1 MTWGKSSKE
10 EEKAHFVVLN
20 PIVDWWRHPARSK
33 KEEKKKKRKKEKAE
47 KSDLPVVDTGDS
59 LLAQTDRDSLRC
71 HAMNSLSFFFFYLIK
86 PLIPSVCLTR
96 QTGYFPSFCQSSEC
110 WESSTFALLLLLL
123 CRRTEGI
130 DPPRQPDSSHQPKIR
145 QGTVKKEQCEQR
157 RPSIVSRQSSVC
169 APRGCAPADFV
180 GPSKSPLHAM
190 SQCRQ
195 QVDLAVT
202 GDPFPLP
209 REYPC
214 YFSVNSR

>member
-1 MTWGKSSKE
+1 MLWTR
-10 EEKAHFVVLN
+10 FL
-20 PIVDWWRHPARSK
+20 
-33 KEEKKKKRKKEKAE
+33 
-47 KSDLPVVDTGDS
+47 
-59 LLAQTDRDSLRC
+59 
-71 HAMNSLSFFFFYLIK
+71 FFFYLIK